1 MALDGVFVHFLTE
14 ELKKDLK
21 EARVSQIH
29 QPNRD
34 EIILSVRTMSG
45 NKKLLI
51 SARANS
57 PRINFTV
64 NVPENPAAPP
74 MLCMLLRKKLCGA
87 RISDVRQPDLERI
100 VLIEFDAA
108 NELGDSVKLTL
119 AVEIMGK
126 YSNVIFIDENG
137 IIIDAL
143 KRVDPT
149 MTTQRLVLPGMKYE
163 LPPSQNKLSMLTNE
177 PQKIVEAIVN
187 SEPPEKLNK
196 SILRVV
202 QGVSPIICR
211 ELEYLI
217 TSGRDLYTDEINSQ
231 YKKRLDYYITKLTNA
246 VRSVEGV
253 PYCISEPKG
262 KPKDISFMGIT
273 QYGFAMNVTR
283 AESFS
288 ELLDNFYME
297 RDRADRMK
305 VKAQDILKLLTIASE
320 RISRKINTQRAELK
334 QCADRETLRI
344 YGDILQA
351 NLYRIEKSS
360 PYVDLENFYED
371 GMPVVR
377 IKLDPTKSASQNAQ
391 KYYKDYRKAKT
402 AEQILT
408 EQIMLAEQE
417 LQYIDNVF
425 DSLSRAE
432 SERELAEIRSEL
444 IQTGYL
450 KAPKGKGKSKEQKP
464 LPPLRFEVSDG
475 FEVLVGRNNRQND
488 TLTLKTAN
496 NNDIW
501 FHTKNIP
508 GSHTILVTSGR
519 EPTEEAILQA
529 AKIAAYHSKAKD
541 GSQVPVDYTR
551 IKNVSKP
558 QGAKPGMVIFV
569 KNRTVYVTPE
579 LPEDSKSGV

>member
-1 MALDGVFVHFLTE
+1 MALDGAFVHFLTK
-14 ELKKDLK
+14 ELKDELCG
-21 EARVSQIH
+21 ARVSQIH

-34 EIILSVRTMSG
+34 ELIVAVRTFNG

-57 PRINFTV
+57 PRVNFTK
-64 NVPENPAAPP
+64 NAPENPASPP
-74 MLCMLLRKKLCGA
+74 MLCMLLRKRLCGA
-87 RISDVRQPDLERI
+87 KIFDVRQPDLERI
-100 VLIEFDAA
+100 VFIDFDAT
-108 NELGDSVKLTL
+108 NDLGDPVRLTL

-137 IIIDAL
+137 LIIDAL

-163 LPPSQNKLSMLTNE
+163 LPPAQNKLSMLNCE
-177 PQKIVEAIVN
+177 PSEIVKAIVGR
-187 SEPPEKLNK
+187 EPPEKLNK
-196 SILRVV
+196 AILNIV
-202 QGVSPIICR
+202 QGVSPIVCR

-217 TSGRDLYTDEINSQ
+217 TSGEELYTDEFDSQ
-231 YKKRLDYYITKLTNA
+231 YMKRLDYYITKLTNA
-246 VRSVEGV
+246 VRDFNGV
-253 PYCISEPKG
+253 PYCVAEPKG

-273 QYGFAMNVTR
+273 QYGTAMTVTR

-288 ELLDNFYME
+288 ELLDNFYLE

-305 VKAQDILKLLTIASE
+305 VKGQDLLKLLTNASE

-344 YGDILQA
+344 YGDLLQA
-351 NLYRIEKSS
+351 NLYRIEKGS
-360 PYVDLENFYED
+360 PFVDLENFYDEN
-371 GMPVVR
+371 MSVVR
-377 IKLDPTKSASQNAQ
+377 IKLDPSKSGSQNAQ

-408 EQIMLAEQE
+408 EQIDLAEKE
-417 LQYIDNVF
+417 LVYIDNVF

-432 SERELAEIRSEL
+432 TERELAEIRAEL
-444 IQTGYL
+444 VQTGYI
-450 KAPKGKGKSKEQKP
+450 KSAKNKGKEQKP
-464 LPPLRFEVSDG
+464 LPPLKFKTSDG

-501 FHTKNIP
+501 FHTKEIP
-508 GSHTILVTSGR
+508 GSHTILVTNGR
-519 EPTEEAILQA
+519 EPTDTAILEA

-541 GSQVPVDYTR
+541 STQVPVDYTQIR
-551 IKNVSKP
+551 NVSKP

-569 KNRTVYVTPE
+569 KNRTVYVKPE
-579 LPEDSKSGV
+579 IKEVE

>member
-1 MALDGVFVHFLTE
+1 MALDGAFVHFLTK
-14 ELKKDLK
+14 ELKDELCG
-21 EARVSQIH
+21 ARVSQIH

-34 EIILSVRTMSG
+34 ELIVAVRTFNG

-57 PRINFTV
+57 PRVNFTK
-64 NVPENPAAPP
+64 NAPENPASPP
-74 MLCMLLRKKLCGA
+74 MLCMLLRKRLCGA
-87 RISDVRQPDLERI
+87 KIFDVRQPDLERI
-100 VLIEFDAA
+100 IFLDFDAT
-108 NELGDSVKLTL
+108 NDLGDPIRLTL

-163 LPPSQNKLSMLTNE
+163 LPPAQNKMSMLDVE
-177 PQKIVEAIVN
+177 PSEIVKAVVGRQ
-187 SEPPEKLNK
+187 PPEKLNK
-196 SILRVV
+196 AILNTV
-202 QGVSPIICR
+202 QGVSPIVCR

-217 TSGRDLYTDEINSQ
+217 AGGEELYTDEFNSQ
-231 YKKRLDYYITKLTNA
+231 YMKRLDYYITKLTNS
-246 VRSVEGV
+246 VREFNGV
-253 PYCISEPKG
+253 PYCVAEPKG

-273 QYGFAMNVTR
+273 QYGSAMTVSR

-288 ELLDNFYME
+288 VLLDNFYLE

-305 VKAQDILKLLTIASE
+305 VKGQDLLKLLTNASE
-320 RISRKINTQRAELK
+320 RISRKINMQRAELK
-334 QCADRETLRI
+334 QCADRETLRV
-344 YGDILQA
+344 YGDLIQA
-351 NLYRIEKSS
+351 NLYRIEKGS
-360 PYVDLENFYED
+360 PFVDLENFYDEK
-371 GMPVVR
+371 MSVVR
-377 IKLDPTKSASQNAQ
+377 IKLDPSKSGSQNAQ

-408 EQIMLAEQE
+408 EQIDLAEKE
-417 LQYIDNVF
+417 LVYIDNVF

-432 SERELAEIRSEL
+432 TERELAEIRAEL
-444 IQTGYL
+444 VQTGYI
-450 KAPKGKGKSKEQKP
+450 KAAKGGKGKEQKP
-464 LPPLRFEVSDG
+464 LPPLKFTTSDG

-496 NNDIW
+496 NNDVW
-501 FHTKNIP
+501 LHTKEIP
-508 GSHTILVTSGR
+508 GSHTILVTNGR
-519 EPTEEAILQA
+519 EPTDTAILEA

-541 GSQVPVDYTR
+541 STQVPVDYTQIR
-551 IKNVSKP
+551 NVSKP

-569 KNRTVYVTPE
+569 KNRTVYVTPTV
-579 LPEDSKSGV
+579 PENKN

>member
-1 MALDGVFVHFLTE
+1 MALDGAFVHFLTK
-14 ELKKDLK
+14 ELKDELCG
-21 EARVSQIH
+21 ARVSQIH

-34 EIILSVRTMSG
+34 ELIVAVRTFNG

-57 PRINFTV
+57 PRVNFTK
-64 NVPENPAAPP
+64 NAPENPASPP
-74 MLCMLLRKKLCGA
+74 MLCMLLRKRLCGA
-87 RISDVRQPDLERI
+87 KIFDVRQPDLERI
-100 VLIEFDAA
+100 VFIDFDAT
-108 NELGDSVKLTL
+108 NDLGDPVRLTL

-137 IIIDAL
+137 LIIDAL

-163 LPPSQNKLSMLTNE
+163 LPPAQNKLSMLNCE
-177 PQKIVEAIVN
+177 PSEIVKAIVGR
-187 SEPPEKLNK
+187 EPPEKLNK
-196 SILRVV
+196 AILNIV
-202 QGVSPIICR
+202 QGVSPIVCR

-217 TSGRDLYTDEINSQ
+217 TSGEELYTDEFDSQ
-231 YKKRLDYYITKLTNA
+231 YMKRLDYYITKLTNA
-246 VRSVEGV
+246 VRDFNGV
-253 PYCISEPKG
+253 PYCVAEPKG

-273 QYGFAMNVTR
+273 QYGTAMTVTR

-288 ELLDNFYME
+288 ELLDNFYLE

-305 VKAQDILKLLTIASE
+305 VKGQDLLKLLTNASE

-344 YGDILQA
+344 YGDLLQA
-351 NLYRIEKSS
+351 NLYRIEKGS
-360 PYVDLENFYED
+360 PFVDLKNFYDEN
-371 GMPVVR
+371 MSVVR
-377 IKLDPTKSASQNAQ
+377 IKLDPSKSGSQNAQ

-408 EQIMLAEQE
+408 EQINLAEKE
-417 LQYIDNVF
+417 LVYIDNVF

-432 SERELAEIRSEL
+432 TERELAEIRAEL
-444 IQTGYL
+444 VQTGYI
-450 KAPKGKGKSKEQKP
+450 KSAKNKGKEQKP
-464 LPPLRFEVSDG
+464 LPPLKFKTSDG

-501 FHTKNIP
+501 FHTKEIP
-508 GSHTILVTSGR
+508 GSHTILVTNGR
-519 EPTEEAILQA
+519 EPTDTAILEA

-541 GSQVPVDYTR
+541 STQVPVDYTQIR
-551 IKNVSKP
+551 NVSKP

-569 KNRTVYVTPE
+569 KNRTVYVKPE
-579 LPEDSKSGV
+579 IKEVE

>member
-1 MALDGVFVHFLTE
+1 MALDGAFVHFLTK
-14 ELKKDLK
+14 ELKDELCG
-21 EARVSQIH
+21 ARVSQIH

-34 EIILSVRTMSG
+34 ELIVAVRTFSG

-57 PRINFTV
+57 PRVNFTK
-64 NVPENPAAPP
+64 NAPENPASPP
-74 MLCMLLRKKLCGA
+74 MLCMLLRKRLCGA
-87 RISDVRQPDLERI
+87 KIFDVRQPDLERI
-100 VLIEFDAA
+100 IFIDFDAT
-108 NELGDSVKLTL
+108 NDLGDPVRLTL

-149 MTTQRLVLPGMKYE
+149 MTTHRLVLPGMKYE
-163 LPPSQNKLSMLTNE
+163 LPPAQNKLSMLTCE
-177 PQKIVEAIVN
+177 PSEIVKAVVGR
-187 SEPPEKLNK
+187 EPPEKLNK
-196 SILRVV
+196 AILNTV
-202 QGVSPIICR
+202 QGVSPIVCR

-217 TSGRDLYTDEINSQ
+217 TSGEELYTDEFDSQ
-231 YKKRLDYYITKLTNA
+231 YMKRLDYYITKLTNA
-246 VRSVEGV
+246 VREFNGV
-253 PYCISEPKG
+253 PYCVAEPKG

-273 QYGFAMNVTR
+273 QYGAAMTVTR
-283 AESFS
+283 ADSFS
-288 ELLDNFYME
+288 ELLDNFYLE

-305 VKAQDILKLLTIASE
+305 VKGQDLLKLLTNTSE
-320 RISRKINTQRAELK
+320 RISRKINTQMAELK

-344 YGDILQA
+344 YGDLLQA
-351 NLYRIEKSS
+351 NLYRIEKGS
-360 PYVDLENFYED
+360 PFVDLENFYDEN
-371 GMPVVR
+371 MSVVR
-377 IKLDPTKSASQNAQ
+377 IKLDPSKSGSQNAQ

-408 EQIMLAEQE
+408 EQIDLAEKE
-417 LQYIDNVF
+417 LVYIDNVF

-432 SERELAEIRSEL
+432 TERELAEIRAEL
-444 IQTGYL
+444 VQTGYI
-450 KAPKGKGKSKEQKP
+450 KSSKNKGREQKP
-464 LPPLRFEVSDG
+464 LPPLKFKTSDG

-501 FHTKNIP
+501 FHTKEIP
-508 GSHTILVTSGR
+508 GSHTILVTNGR
-519 EPTEEAILQA
+519 EPTDTAILEA

-541 GSQVPVDYTR
+541 STQVPVDYTQIR
-551 IKNVSKP
+551 NVSKP

-569 KNRTVYVTPE
+569 KNRTVYVKPE
-579 LPEDSKSGV
+579 IGRCFD

>member
-1 MALDGVFVHFLTE
+1 MALDGAFVHFLTK
-14 ELKKDLK
+14 ELEDELCG
-21 EARVSQIH
+21 ARVSQIH

-34 EIILSVRTMSG
+34 ELIVAVRTFNG

-57 PRINFTV
+57 PRVNFTK
-64 NVPENPAAPP
+64 NAPENPASPP
-74 MLCMLLRKKLCGA
+74 MLCMLLRKRLCGA
-87 RISDVRQPDLERI
+87 KIFDVRQPDLERI
-100 VLIEFDAA
+100 IFLDFDAT
-108 NELGDSVKLTL
+108 NDLGDPIRLTL

-163 LPPSQNKLSMLTNE
+163 LPPAQNKMSMLDVE
-177 PQKIVEAIVN
+177 PSEIVKAVVGRQ
-187 SEPPEKLNK
+187 PPEKLNK
-196 SILRVV
+196 AILNTV
-202 QGVSPIICR
+202 QGVSPIVCR

-217 TSGRDLYTDEINSQ
+217 AGGEELYTDEFNSQ
-231 YKKRLDYYITKLTNA
+231 YMKRLDYYITKLTNS
-246 VRSVEGV
+246 VREFNGV
-253 PYCISEPKG
+253 PYCVAEPKG

-273 QYGFAMNVTR
+273 QYGSAMTVSR

-288 ELLDNFYME
+288 VLLDNFYLE

-305 VKAQDILKLLTIASE
+305 VKGQDLLKLLTNASE
-320 RISRKINTQRAELK
+320 RISRKINMQRAELK
-334 QCADRETLRI
+334 QCADRETLRV
-344 YGDILQA
+344 YGDLIQA
-351 NLYRIEKSS
+351 NLYRIEKGS
-360 PYVDLENFYED
+360 PFVDLENFYDEK
-371 GMPVVR
+371 MSVVR
-377 IKLDPTKSASQNAQ
+377 IKLDPSKSGSQNAQ

-408 EQIMLAEQE
+408 EQIDLAEKE
-417 LQYIDNVF
+417 LVYIDNVF

-432 SERELAEIRSEL
+432 TERELAEIRAEL
-444 IQTGYL
+444 VQTGYI
-450 KAPKGKGKSKEQKP
+450 KAAKGGKGKEQKP
-464 LPPLRFEVSDG
+464 LPPLKFTTSDG

-496 NNDIW
+496 NNDVW
-501 FHTKNIP
+501 LHTKEIP
-508 GSHTILVTSGR
+508 GSHTILVTNGR
-519 EPTEEAILQA
+519 EPTDTAILEA

-541 GSQVPVDYTR
+541 STQVPVDYTQIR
-551 IKNVSKP
+551 NVSKP

-569 KNRTVYVTPE
+569 KNRTVYVTPAV
-579 LPEDSKSGV
+579 PENKD

>member
-1 MALDGVFVHFLTE
+1 MALDGAFVHFLTK
-14 ELKKDLK
+14 ELKDELCG
-21 EARVSQIH
+21 ARVSQIH

-34 EIILSVRTMSG
+34 ELIVAVRTFNG

-57 PRINFTV
+57 PRVNFTK
-64 NVPENPAAPP
+64 NAPENPASPP
-74 MLCMLLRKKLCGA
+74 MLCMLLRKRLCGA
-87 RISDVRQPDLERI
+87 KIFDVRQPDLERI
-100 VLIEFDAA
+100 VFIDFDAT
-108 NELGDSVKLTL
+108 NDLGDPVRLTL

-137 IIIDAL
+137 LIIDAL

-163 LPPSQNKLSMLTNE
+163 LPPAQNKLSMLNCE
-177 PQKIVEAIVN
+177 PSEIVKAIVGR
-187 SEPPEKLNK
+187 EPPEKLNK
-196 SILRVV
+196 AILNIV
-202 QGVSPIICR
+202 QGVSPIVCR

-217 TSGRDLYTDEINSQ
+217 TSGEELYTDEFDSQ
-231 YKKRLDYYITKLTNA
+231 YMKRLDYYITKLTNA
-246 VRSVEGV
+246 VRDFNGV
-253 PYCISEPKG
+253 PYCVAEPKG

-273 QYGFAMNVTR
+273 QYGTAMTVTR

-288 ELLDNFYME
+288 ELLDNFYLE

-305 VKAQDILKLLTIASE
+305 VKGQDLLKLLTNASE

-344 YGDILQA
+344 YGDLLQA
-351 NLYRIEKSS
+351 NLYRIEKGS
-360 PYVDLENFYED
+360 PFVDLENFYDEN
-371 GMPVVR
+371 MSVVR
-377 IKLDPTKSASQNAQ
+377 IKLDPSKSGSQNAQ

-408 EQIMLAEQE
+408 EQINLAEKE
-417 LQYIDNVF
+417 LVYIDNVF

-432 SERELAEIRSEL
+432 TERELAEIRAEL
-444 IQTGYL
+444 VQTGYI
-450 KAPKGKGKSKEQKP
+450 KSAKNKGKEQKP
-464 LPPLRFEVSDG
+464 LPPLKFKTSDG

-501 FHTKNIP
+501 FHTKEIP
-508 GSHTILVTSGR
+508 GSHTILVTNGR
-519 EPTEEAILQA
+519 EPTDTAILEA

-541 GSQVPVDYTR
+541 STQVPVDYTQIR
-551 IKNVSKP
+551 NVSKP

-569 KNRTVYVTPE
+569 KNRTVYVKPE
-579 LPEDSKSGV
+579 IKEVE